1 MVIPYRLGLDLGAN
15 SIGWCAVKLDGQ
27 GSPCGVLDAGVRILT
42 PNDEAGRDPKS
53 KASLTANRRDARS
66 MRRRR
71 DRFLRRRKRL
81 MTLLIDNGL
90 MPADEQER
98 KALERLDPYWLRAA
112 ALDQRLEAHELGR
125 ALFHLNQ
132 RRGFQSNRIADADD
146 GEKSAT
152 RDGMRDLG
160 QALRKSGARTLGEF
174 LAKRHRRDKDGR
186 RLLQNG
192 KAMTPEAVRFRP
204 SIQGTRNLYDFYPSR
219 DLISAELTQIWEA
232 QAVHHE
238 YLTPALFDKLKRVIL
253 EQRPLKKPLVGR
265 CMLRPDVQPVRQYG
279 IDLDLGE
286 RAPKAHPLF
295 QRFRILQDVAHLRV
309 VLPGMPERPLRLPER
324 DMVAA
329 YLMNHGGSTIEL
341 KKLRSAA
348 DLPDNARFNYE
359 QSGRGNLPPDQTAAK
374 LAAKKAFGKRWR
386 ALPRERQIEVVER
399 LLAMEDDV
407 ELTAWL
413 RKEHG
418 LSDVEAETVSAI
430 RLPQGHGKFGRS
442 ALDDLVKE
450 MEKQSKEAEDP
461 NTGEVYER
469 PLIHNEAVE
478 AIGRHH
484 SDLRPAEKA
493 TRLPY
498 YGEALV
504 RHVVSL
510 PAAPEGSQER
520 IGRVPNPTVHI
531 GLNQLRRLV
540 NALINKYGLPQSIA
554 IELARE
560 LKLSKTRKAE
570 IQKENKKNEQKNIE
584 RRKRLAELGIPD
596 TPDGRLRLR
605 LFYELPCSNRCCVFT
620 GTKLSIE
627 KLFDGTIEIDHI
639 LPYSK
644 TLDDS
649 FMNKVLC
656 IRKANRDKRSQAPAE
671 AWSGDELQEIVE
683 RAEQLFPKKAWRF
696 QPDAMRRF
704 KDEGGF
710 LARHLND
717 SQYMARLAK
726 TYLKHVCSD
735 VQALPGR
742 MTAMLRAKWGLNT
755 LLPYHNYTG
764 TNRKNRKDH
773 RHHAIDAFV
782 VACTD
787 RGLLNRIARE
797 AGRAETLNLGRL
809 FPKGSFPDPYDDYRD
824 DLADRLNNI
833 IVSHKADHGLL
844 PGGQLNMHATS
855 GQLHEETAYGVVDDE
870 EINGK
875 PYNLVTRKSVEAL
888 TREEIDSVRDD
899 ALREE
904 LQEELKRVAEDAKK
918 AGQELKKEELKKK
931 ALANFVARINIRR
944 VRVLKTNQ
952 SVREVRHGSAFIK
965 AYIPGHNHRI
975 ELFELPDGSWSGE
988 GVTVYDA
995 HQPGYAPAWT
1005 REHPDAGLVM
1015 RVHKGDLIEANF
1027 GEGTEIYRVY
1037 QLWAKMLCLAAHN
1050 EAGSIDVRHKDPDDP
1065 LRWIF
1070 ATWKKLQGAAA
1081 KRVHVDIIG
1090 RVTAACDAP

>member
-1 MVIPYRLGLDLGAN
+1 MAISYRLGLDLGAN

-27 GSPCGVLDAGVRILT
+27 GSPYGVLDAGVRILT
-42 PNDEAGRDPKS
+42 PNDEAGRDPQS
-53 KASLTANRRDARS
+53 KASLTANRRTARS

-81 MTLLIDNGL
+81 MTLLIDNSL
-90 MPADEQER
+90 MPEDEQER

-112 ALDQRLEAHELGR
+112 ALDQRLDAHEVGR
-125 ALFHLNQ
+125 VLFHLNQ
-132 RRGFQSNRIADADD
+132 RRGFKSNRIADTDD
-146 GEKSAT
+146 SEKSAT
-152 RDGMRDLG
+152 RDGMRDLE
-160 QALRKSGARTLGEF
+160 QALCKSGARTLGEF
-174 LAKRHRRDKDGR
+174 LAKRHRRDKDGH

-192 KAMTPEAVRFRP
+192 KAMAPEAVRFRP

-219 DLISAELTQIWEA
+219 DLIAAELTQIWET
-232 QAVHHE
+232 QAAHHE
-238 YLTPALFDKLKRVIL
+238 CLTPELFDKLKRVIL

-265 CMLRPDVQPVRQYG
+265 CTLRPDAQPVRQYG
-279 IDLDLGE
+279 IDLDLDLGE

-295 QRFRILQDVAHLRV
+295 QRFRILQDVAQLRV
-309 VLPGMPERPLRLPER
+309 VLPGMPERPLSLPER

-359 QSGRGNLPPDQTAAK
+359 QSGRVNLPPDQTAAK

-399 LLAMEDDV
+399 LLAVADDV
-407 ELTAWL
+407 ELTDWL

-418 LSDVEAETVSAI
+418 LSDAEAETVSTI
-430 RLPQGHGKFGRS
+430 RLPQGHGKYGRS
-442 ALDDLVKE
+442 ALADLVQE

-469 PLIHNEAVE
+469 PLTCGEAV
-478 AIGRHH
+478 AALSRHH
-484 SDLRPAEKA
+484 SNLRPEEKS

-531 GLNQLRRLV
+531 GLNQVRRLV
-540 NALINKYGLPQSIA
+540 NALINKYGRPQSIA

-584 RRKRLAELGIPD
+584 RRERLANLRIRD
-596 TPDGRLRLR
+596 THDGRLRLR
-605 LFYELPCSNRCCVFT
+605 LFDELPCGNRVCVFT
-620 GTKLSIE
+620 GKPLSTD
-627 KLFDGTIEIDHI
+627 KLFDGTIEIEHI
-639 LPYSK
+639 LPYSR

-656 IRKANRDKRSQAPAE
+656 MREANRRKASRSPAE
-671 AWSGDELQEIVE
+671 AWSGDELQKIVE
-683 RAEQLFPKKAWRF
+683 RAAQLFPKKAWRF
-696 QPDAMRRF
+696 QPDAMSRF
-704 KDEGGF
+704 GDNSDF
-710 LARHLND
+710 LARHLTD
-717 SQYMARLAK
+717 SQHMAVLAK
-726 TYLKHVCSD
+726 AYLEHVCRD
-735 VQALPGR
+735 VQTLPGR
-742 MTAMLRAKWGLNT
+742 LTAMLRARWGLNT

-764 TNRKNRKDH
+764 TNQKNRKDH

-787 RGLLNRIARE
+787 RGLFKRIEQA
-797 AGRAETLNLGRL
+797 AGRDEKLNLGRL
-809 FPKGSFPDPYDDYRD
+809 FPKGSFPDPYDDYRN
-824 DLADRLNNI
+824 DLEAFLNNI
-833 IVSHKADHGLL
+833 IVSHKADHGL
-844 PGGQLNMHATS
+844 PPSGPFNRHATS
-855 GQLHEETAYGVVDDE
+855 GQLHKETAYGIVEE

-875 PYNLVTRKSVEAL
+875 RYNLVTRKPVEAL
-888 TREEIDSVRDD
+888 TRKEIDSVRDD

-904 LQEELKRVAEDAKK
+904 LRKVDDDAKQ
-918 AGQELKKEELKKK
+918 AGQEWHK
-931 ALANFVARINIRR
+931 ARDNFAKRAGIRR
-944 VRVLKTNQ
+944 VRVLMTNQ
-952 SVREVRHGSAFIK
+952 SVCEVRHGSAFTK
-965 AYIPGHNHRI
+965 AYIPGDNHCV

-995 HQPGYAPAWT
+995 HQPSYAPAWR
-1005 REHPDAGLVM
+1005 REHPDAKLVM

-1027 GEGTEIYRVY
+1027 GEGTEIYRVFR
-1037 QLWAKMLCLAAHN
+1037 LEPTAKRFRLAAHN
-1050 EAGSIDVRHKDPDDP
+1050 EAGSMASRHGDPDDP
-1065 LRWIF
+1065 LRWLF

-1081 KRVHVDIIG
+1081 KRVRVDILG